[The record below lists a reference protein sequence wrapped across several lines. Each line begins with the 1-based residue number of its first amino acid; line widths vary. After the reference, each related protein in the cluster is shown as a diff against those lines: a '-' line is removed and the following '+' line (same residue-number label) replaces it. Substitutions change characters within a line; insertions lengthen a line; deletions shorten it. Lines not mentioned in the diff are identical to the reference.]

1 MFIYLATQTSS
12 GQAGPKIKTGYE
24 RIFQEILRRCGYTSV
39 STILHTLALNL
50 KKILFKNI
58 GLELCFMIVVSTF
71 FPHQI
76 LVMLSPCLWE
86 VYGWFG
92 LLQQSSSCFCGMWS
106 ENRELWLRCPLIY
119 FPHCRGHLHCWWT
132 CEKTKKSQNWKKC
145 TCIIIRFRH

>member
-1 MFIYLATQTSS
+1 MADLCSNRPFCSNNLIISS
-12 GQAGPKIKTGYE
+12 ECKKS
-24 RIFQEILRRCGYTSV
+24 RW
-39 STILHTLALNL
+39 STYILHTLALNL